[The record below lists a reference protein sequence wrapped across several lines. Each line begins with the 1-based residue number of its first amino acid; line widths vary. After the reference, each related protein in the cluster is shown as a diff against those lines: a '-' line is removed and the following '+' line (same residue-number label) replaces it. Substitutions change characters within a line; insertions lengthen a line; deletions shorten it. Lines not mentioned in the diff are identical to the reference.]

1 MSLNNRCVAFLL
13 VISALAAGCATA
25 VPAVRLSPSSAEV
38 AWAGNRASVRK
49 TNTGVRVAAALE
61 HPDAR
66 VGVEIQNGKAERV
79 EVESQGL
86 ALSVG
91 RASNADMCSLPEQ

>member
-25 VPAVRLSPSSAEV
+25 VPAVRVSPDAAEI
-38 AWAGNRASVRK
+38 AWAGNRASVRRV
-49 TNTGVRVAAALE
+49 NTGVRVAAALD

-66 VGVEIQNGKAERV
+66 VGVEIQNGRAERV
-79 EVESQGL
+79 EVESQGI

-91 RASNADMCSLPEQ
+91 RTSAVDICGSPER